1 MAELAGEDQ
10 AARVLIEVRS
20 DPTGAPVVSL
30 TGELDMSNADAL
42 KNTLASITARR
53 PPRLTFEL
61 SGLRFIDSAG
71 IAVLLE
77 AAEQIDA
84 VHVRE
89 PSQAV
94 RRVLELTGLVDVLTI
109 EPGPPVAHSPA
120 ERPRSRRPAGSSGM
134 FSASSRLMSHK
145 QPS

>member
-94 RRVLELTGLVDVLTI
+94 RRVLELTGLVDALRI
-109 EPGPPVAHSPA
+109 EP
-120 ERPRSRRPAGSSGM
+120 
-134 FSASSRLMSHK
+134 
-145 QPS
+145 